1 MTFLAFLWSLV
12 SRDPKTVAQIMGPIT
27 KIHAALHA
35 LHVAAEAD
43 VVAAQAVVDASKAVV
58 DEAVAAKTAVA
69 AILPVKKEP
78 IVG

>member
-1 MTFLAFLWSLV
+1 MTFLAFLWSLI

-58 DEAVAAKTAVA
+58 DEAVAAKAAVA
-69 AILPVKKEP
+69 AVLPIKVQS
-78 IVG
+78 VG

>member
-12 SRDPKTVAQIMGPIT
+12 SRNPKTVAQIMGPIT
-27 KIHAALHA
+27 KIHTALHD

-69 AILPVKKEP
+69 AVLPIKVQS
-78 IVG
+78 VG